1 MGVTWAH
8 CFVLQKVAVPIVKVC
23 FVALLMEDDPPVF
36 CPERRVLFQHARLDL
51 AGLVLG
57 GKPFV
62 DTERRFRTD
71 HICREI
77 VLAEVWLARP
87 LAALADPRHEHRDV
101 RDHLHVSVP
110 KKRLP
115 QAGEAL
121 TISSWQER
129 SYCPLLPRSH
139 LDEVVRTPPNQR
151 LLRIV
156 RAVRSLATRFLIVVP
171 ARSGQRFVRANEQRV
186 TASTPPGA
194 HDLSSVL

>member
-1 MGVTWAH
+1 M
-8 CFVLQKVAVPIVKVC
+8 
-23 FVALLMEDDPPVF
+23 
-36 CPERRVLFQHARLDL
+36 
-51 AGLVLG
+51 
-57 GKPFV
+57 
-62 DTERRFRTD
+62 
-71 HICREI
+71 
-77 VLAEVWLARP
+77 ARP
-87 LAALADPRHEHRDV
+87 PSGRAGGPRHEHRDV
-101 RDHLHVSVP
+101 RDHLYVSVP

-186 TASTPPGA
+186 TASTLPGA
-194 HDLSSVL
+194 HDLPPIRQEAGPPICVDGRPDGRLLLSPRHN